1 MRVVS
6 SQRILSAEDCLENVI
21 DENEKT
27 FLIFKMSEKM
37 VFLSEIF
44 VHSLEQYYICNNNV
58 E

>member
-6 SQRILSAEDCLENVI
+6 SKRILSAEDCLENVI
-21 DENEKT
+21 DEKT

-44 VHSLEQYYICNNNV
+44 VHSLEQYYICM
-58 E
+58 